1 MDRNSRE
8 MKNKKFEL
16 LWKKYQET
24 DSADNRLAMMREFMM
39 GSSFD
44 ELIAWNDYLAEMS
57 QKSLKKIVEKGLTD
71 EDRAFFKEQFAKF
84 DDLEAVIK
92 ARKAA

>member
-1 MDRNSRE
+1 

-16 LWKKYQET
+16 LWAKYQET
-24 DSADNRLAMMREFMM
+24 DAAEKRLAMMREFMM
-39 GSSFD
+39 GSSFE

-57 QKSLKKIVEKGLTD
+57 QKSLKKIVAEGLTD
-71 EDRAFFKEQFAKF
+71 EDRTFFKEQFAKF

>member
-1 MDRNSRE
+1 

-16 LWKKYQET
+16 LWAKYQET
-24 DSADNRLAMMREFMM
+24 ESAEIRLTMMREFMM
-39 GSSFD
+39 DSSFE

-57 QKSLKKIVEKGLTD
+57 QKSLKKIVADGLSD
-71 EDRAFFKEQFAKF
+71 EDRTFFKEQFAKF
-84 DDLEAVIK
+84 NDLEAQIK

>member
-1 MDRNSRE
+1 

-16 LWKKYQET
+16 LWAKYQET
-24 DSADNRLAMMREFMM
+24 ESAEKRLAMMREFMM
-39 GSSFD
+39 SSSFE

-57 QKSLKKIVEKGLTD
+57 EKSLKKIVADGLTD

-84 DDLEAVIK
+84 DDLEAILK
-92 ARKAA
+92 TRKAA